1 MTINPSLALPENN
14 NVASSPSQLPL
25 GGIESDL
32 QLCDDDNGQL
42 SECFDGG

>member
-1 MTINPSLALPENN
+1 MTIHPPLALPENN

-32 QLCDDDNGQL
+32 PLCDDDNGQW
-42 SECFDGG
+42 SEFFDGG